1 MQFTIRF
8 ITQKSEMLDLFSLI
22 HQLNPRLNELD
33 FRSRIEEMF
42 PMNYGMAGVFDGDH
56 CVAVSGYWIATK
68 LYSGKYME
76 LDNVVVHRD
85 YRSKGLGKM
94 LSDFLEKYA
103 LQQNCLAMMLDA
115 YLENEAGHRF
125 YEREG
130 FVKKGF
136 HFVKELRTKS

>member
-1 MQFTIRF
+1 MELTIRF
-8 ITQKSEMLDLFSLI
+8 ITQKSEMLEMFSLI
-22 HQLNPRLNELD
+22 HQLNPRLSEQD
-33 FRSRIEEMF
+33 FNSRIHEMF
-42 PMNYGMAGVFDGDH
+42 PMNYGMAGVFDGDT

-76 LDNVVVHRD
+76 LDNVVVDRK

-94 LSDFLEKYA
+94 LGDFLTKHA
-103 LQQNCLAMMLDA
+103 LEQGCLAMMLDA
-115 YLENEAGHRF
+115 YLENESGHRF

-136 HFVKELRTKS
+136 HFVKKLKTKS